1 MTRHRPDTPAQPPLL
16 TLGGGLPL
24 GPRKRA
30 HEVAERIEQTIAAGN
45 YAAGDRLPSEKELAQ
60 SLGVGRPAVR
70 EALFLLQQAGVV
82 EISNG
87 TRARV
92 TTPDDRFLVAQ
103 LSAVTRRLSATPEG
117 QRHVEQGRWVLESG
131 VAAMAA
137 ELATDEDI
145 RRLKAALDRNAT
157 ALGNIPEFVRTDVAY
172 HYEIALIPRNPIFV
186 AIHEVVVEWLTEQR
200 TRTINLPDADRFSV
214 RDHTAIFEAIAAHD
228 PMRAFHE
235 MASHLKLVSQL
246 YQEARRISEQILGDM
261 TRSVATRI
269 EREQA
274 ELWAASFGARAAV
287 VAPPDPRPRRSR
299 KAPQ

>member
-1 MTRHRPDTPAQPPLL
+1 MTRHRPDAPAAPLALGRPL
-16 TLGGGLPL
+16 TL

-30 HEVAERIEQTIAAGN
+30 HEVAERLEHMIAGGN
-45 YAAGDRLPSEKELAQ
+45 YGAGDQLPSEKDLAQ

-70 EALFLLQQAGVV
+70 EALFLLQQAGLVA
-82 EISNG
+82 ISNG

-92 TTPDDRFLVAQ
+92 TTPDDRFVVAQ
-103 LSAVTRRLSATPEG
+103 LSAMTRRLSATPQG

-131 VAAMAA
+131 LAAMAA
-137 ELATDEDI
+137 ELATAEDVA
-145 RRLKAALDRNAT
+145 RLKAALDRNVA
-157 ALGNIPEFVRTDVAY
+157 ALGNVAEFVRTDVAF
-172 HYEIALIPRNPIFV
+172 HYEIALVARNPVFL

-200 TRTINLPDADRFSV
+200 TRTINLPDADRLSV
-214 RDHTAIFEAIAAHD
+214 RDHAAIFEAIAAHD

-274 ELWAASFGARAAV
+274 ELWAASFGARAAAKPA
-287 VAPPDPRPRRSR
+287 APPRRPR
-299 KAPQ
+299 KAPP